1 MKAILSLFG
10 KILRKVLLLGLL
22 MLIVPRLMTALNAIN
37 RLYTVDS
44 APERPVAIVFG
55 AGLWWNGQPTP
66 VLRDRVATA
75 VELYNS
81 GKVSWLLMSGSQSG
95 TYNEPQAMFDYAVNL
110 GMPAEA
116 IVLDNAGDRTY
127 DTCYRALHTY
137 NIHTAILVT
146 QRFHQPRALYTCNKL
161 GIEAIGVEAD
171 MREYRR
177 SSLMYWNLR
186 ELPATLSAMLDVHLL
201 QPEPVVN
208 APKITP
214 FIPLVD

>member
-1 MKAILSLFG
+1 MKSILVIIG
-10 KILRKVLLLGLL
+10 KVLRTAFILGFLA
-22 MLIVPRLMTALNAIN
+22 LILPRVLTGLQTLN
-37 RLYTVDS
+37 RLYSTETV
-44 APERPVAIVFG
+44 AARPVAIVFG
-55 AGLWWNGQPTP
+55 AGLWWNGEPTP

-81 GKVSWLLMSGSQSG
+81 GKVNWLLMSGSQSG
-95 TYNEPQAMFDYAVNL
+95 TYNEPQAMFDYAISL

-116 IVLDNAGDRTY
+116 IILDNAGDRTY

-137 NIHTAILVT
+137 NVHTAILVT

-161 GIEAIGVEAD
+161 GIDAVGVVAD

-177 SSLMYWNLR
+177 SSLIYWNLR
-186 ELPATLSAMLDVHLL
+186 ELPATLSAMLDIHLL
-201 QPEPVVN
+201 QPNPVVD

>member
-1 MKAILSLFG
+1 MKSILVIIG
-10 KILRKVLLLGLL
+10 KVLRTAFVLGFLA
-22 MLIVPRLMTALNAIN
+22 LILPRVLTGLHTLN
-37 RLYTVDS
+37 RLYSTETV
-44 APERPVAIVFG
+44 AARPVAIVFG
-55 AGLWWNGQPTP
+55 AGLWWNGEPTP

-75 VELYNS
+75 VDLYNS

-137 NIHTAILVT
+137 NIQNAILVT

-171 MREYRR
+171 RREYRR

-201 QPEPVVN
+201 QPKPVVN

-214 FIPLVD
+214 PVPLID

>member
-1 MKAILSLFG
+1 MKSILVIIG
-10 KILRKVLLLGLL
+10 KVLRTAFVLGFLA
-22 MLIVPRLMTALNAIN
+22 LILPRVLTGLHTLN
-37 RLYTVDS
+37 RLYSTETV
-44 APERPVAIVFG
+44 AARPVAIVFG
-55 AGLWWNGQPTP
+55 AGLWWNGEPTP

-137 NIHTAILVT
+137 NIQNAILVT

-171 MREYRR
+171 RREYRR

-186 ELPATLSAMLDVHLL
+186 ELPATLFAMLDVHLL
-201 QPEPVVN
+201 QPKPVVN

-214 FIPLVD
+214 PVPLID

>member
-1 MKAILSLFG
+1 MKSILVIIG
-10 KILRKVLLLGLL
+10 KVLRTAFILGFLA
-22 MLIVPRLMTALNAIN
+22 LILPRVLTGLHTLN
-37 RLYTVDS
+37 RLYSTETV
-44 APERPVAIVFG
+44 AARPVAIVFG
-55 AGLWWNGQPTP
+55 AGLWWNGEPTP

-75 VELYNS
+75 VDLYNS

-137 NIHTAILVT
+137 NIQNAILVT

-171 MREYRR
+171 RREYRR

-201 QPEPVVN
+201 QSKPVVN

-214 FIPLVD
+214 PVPLID